1 MSLEE
6 VQADLRAA
14 GVDPEALGLRT
25 ERFIER
31 SAANAEGE
39 ASAIP
44 PSSASAPDVA
54 MACDASPR
62 SSVRGGRRTVVVRL
76 ADRMRRATPMEML
89 SAAACFLFVIL
100 AGYALHRVAP
110 PDVARPTD
118 VDAGGAG
125 PEAPQVEEKL
135 EQARELWRQGREA
148 CDQGKWAECQG
159 KLGKAAILD
168 PKGNLTPEMKA
179 LWEKTYEGLK
189 KDHPPGADK
198 VPQGR

>member
-1 MSLEE
+1 
-6 VQADLRAA
+6 
-14 GVDPEALGLRT
+14 
-25 ERFIER
+25 
-31 SAANAEGE
+31 
-39 ASAIP
+39 
-44 PSSASAPDVA
+44 

-62 SSVRGGRRTVVVRL
+62 SSIRGGRGSVVVRL

-89 SAAACFLFVIL
+89 SAAAGLLFVIV
-100 AGYALHRVAP
+100 AGYALRRSPP
-110 PDVARPTD
+110 PDVTRPTTA
-118 VDAGGAG
+118 DAAVTVAEAG
-125 PEAPQVEEKL
+125 PPEDPLAP
-135 EQARELWRQGREA
+135 ARELRRQAREA